1 MTRIKLVCMFMLLV
15 VVSND
20 ALLSINDAKKLF
32 DEFKVK
38 YSKKYSSEA
47 DETFRFAIFKENLQ
61 VINERNKAEL
71 AVNGTMV
78 HGVTI
83 FSDISDSEFRKKYLL
98 STTSNN
104 KDVGSL
110 YNEDRIIRSSELVRV
125 DWRGTLSTP
134 VKDQGYCGS
143 CWAFSAT
150 EQLESDSIRTGLLT
164 VSDTLSPQQIVS
176 CDASS
181 FGCGGGYTASAYNYV
196 YNVGGIE
203 RNSDYPYTSYIGF
216 DRVGCIADYDKNVI
230 AIESFR

>member
-1 MTRIKLVCMFMLLV
+1 MRPFA
-15 VVSND
+15 SD
-20 ALLSINDAKKLF
+20 A
-32 DEFKVK
+32 
-38 YSKKYSSEA
+38 YS
-47 DETFRFAIFKENLQ
+47 
-61 VINERNKAEL
+61 
-71 AVNGTMV
+71 
-78 HGVTI
+78 
-83 FSDISDSEFRKKYLL
+83 
-98 STTSNN
+98 
-104 KDVGSL
+104 
-110 YNEDRIIRSSELVRV
+110 V
-125 DWRGTLSTP
+125 DWRTRCA
-134 VKDQGYCGS
+134 VNAIRDQGSCGS